1 MLISHCKA
9 KLQNYTAWEKKTF
22 PGLLSFRVTIIQLTL
37 LHNSS
42 DFYFNHIWIQ
52 FRLGKIAFFLTK
64 VVVNIKLFS
73 SVFIFAD
80 RAEYFNLIDHF
91 WTFYLYIHSKDMLLQ
106 NMTQIKYEI
115 LLLPVGD
122 VAGETTHTWIKEV
135 SQYSN
140 HHRSKYQNMKYTCNI
155 M

>member
-106 NMTQIKYEI
+106 NMTKLNMRYCSCQWEMWLERRHTLELKKWVNTQTITGLSIRTWNI
-115 LLLPVGD
+115 L
-122 VAGETTHTWIKEV
+122 AI
-135 SQYSN
+135 
-140 HHRSKYQNMKYTCNI
+140 
-155 M
+155 

>member
-1 MLISHCKA
+1 MISILITFESDIG
-9 KLQNYTAWEKKTF
+9 WEK
-22 PGLLSFRVTIIQLTL
+22 S
-37 LHNSS
+37 H
-42 DFYFNHIWIQ
+42 
-52 FRLGKIAFFLTK
+52 FFLTK

-91 WTFYLYIHSKDMLLQ
+91 WTFYLYTHSKDMLLQ

-122 VAGETTHTWIKEV
+122 VAGETTHT
-135 SQYSN
+135 
-140 HHRSKYQNMKYTCNI
+140 
-155 M
+155 